1 MVAIRGGV
9 CYISFAETNKPF
21 ATRRSL
27 NFRKSEFLPRGFLY
41 HFFMN
46 WCSWLYYNLNNLISQ
61 YQILINLK
69 NGSMHKSGRVNPMFW
84 DKYVAL
90 CNKVKKSP
98 NAVAKEIGIS
108 SGAVSGWKN
117 GNVPQAAK
125 LLKIADYFGVPVSYF
140 SEEFKEAKRASA
152 LNDKVE
158 AIMKVYDMLT
168 PENKERFSDSLS
180 EILSE
185 LLKEQLQG

>member
-1 MVAIRGGV
+1 
-9 CYISFAETNKPF
+9 
-21 ATRRSL
+21 
-27 NFRKSEFLPRGFLY
+27 
-41 HFFMN
+41 
-46 WCSWLYYNLNNLISQ
+46 
-61 YQILINLK
+61 
-69 NGSMHKSGRVNPMFW
+69 MFW

-108 SGAVSGWKN
+108 SGAVSGWKS
-117 GNVPQAAK
+117 GGIPQAAK

-140 SEEFKEAKRASA
+140 SEAPAEKKETTAEKETASA

-180 EILSE
+180 EILAE
-185 LLKEQLQG
+185 MIKEQLQG